1 MGCHHFSR
9 CRLFSPAVTITLSR
23 ILFSVL
29 TLSTLLTGCSSP
41 SRPAPL
47 VVLNSQPELPDTPKQ
62 TRYTV
67 QSGDT
72 LFAIAWYTGND
83 YQDIAKWNNLA
94 PPYVIYPGQ
103 SLDLQPQLNDLKPLS
118 NVKKPSGTT
127 SSKNTKMSI
136 DPKESQAYCECE
148 PNVNK
153 PVTSDKTSKSKR
165 LVNAFP
171 ERVSQ
176 WQWPATGRFEQSQ
189 NGAEPGVNGVDIYA
203 ARGSN
208 VVAAAA
214 GKVVYAGNAL
224 RGYGNLI
231 IIKHTDSFLSAYAHN
246 ESIVVS
252 ERDWIQAGDVIGKVG
267 SSGTTT
273 NKLHFEIRY
282 RGKSLDPLKYLP
294 KQPK

>member
-1 MGCHHFSR
+1 MGCHYSSR
-9 CRLFSPAVTITLSR
+9 SRLSYPALTPLRR
-23 ILFSVL
+23 IMVACCCL
-29 TLSTLLTGCSSP
+29 TLSLAGCSSP

-47 VVLNSQPELPDTPKQ
+47 VILNSQPELPDTPKQ
-62 TRYTV
+62 TSYTV

-94 PPYVIYPGQ
+94 SPYVIYPGQ
-103 SLDLQPQLNDLKPLS
+103 SLHLQPLASNLRPSS
-118 NVKKPSGTT
+118 NVKKPTGTT
-127 SSKNTKMSI
+127 SEKNTKMSI
-136 DPKESQAYCECE
+136 DPKESQAYCDCE

-153 PVTSDKTSKSKR
+153 PVTQANIKKSKR
-165 LVNAFP
+165 LVNEFP

-176 WQWPATGRFEQSQ
+176 WQWPAKGKFEQSQ
-189 NGAEPGVNGVDIYA
+189 NGAEAGVNGVDIYA
-203 ARGSN
+203 PPGSN

-246 ESIVVS
+246 ESIAVS
-252 ERDWIQAGDVIGKVG
+252 ERDWIEAGQVIGKVG

-294 KQPK
+294 KQP